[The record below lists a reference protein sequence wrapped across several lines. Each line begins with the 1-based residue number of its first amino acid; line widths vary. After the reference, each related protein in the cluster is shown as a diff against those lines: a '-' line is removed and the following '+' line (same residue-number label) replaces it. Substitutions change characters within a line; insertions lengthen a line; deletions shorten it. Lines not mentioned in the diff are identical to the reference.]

1 MKNDR
6 EQCQLVDNCFQGQRE
21 QPKAKGLALPNS
33 HAAAVSE
40 EIQQCKVPQSMS
52 EYCSLRY

>member
-6 EQCQLVDNCFQGQRE
+6 EQCQLVDNRFQGQRE

-33 HAAAVSE
+33 HGTDVSE
-40 EIQQCKVPQSMS
+40 EIQQCKAAQSMS
-52 EYCSLRY
+52 EYC

>member
-1 MKNDR
+1 MKNDG

-33 HAAAVSE
+33 HAADVSE

-52 EYCSLRY
+52 EYC